1 MTPPGPVG
9 VTTAVVVDTT
19 LPEVNVIVEGPAGEA
34 PLGPEPL
41 AGVEAP
47 DVGTKTMTPVKG
59 KPVGIP
65 AEFVGVMGP
74 VVVRA
79 MLPRVYVVVG
89 RLAGGAPLGLAPL
102 GTAEA
107 PAVGTTTRTP
117 VTAVTGTPK
126 PLEIVMRVVKV
137 WLTLPNVE
145 VIVGI
150 GSDDEAPPIEI
161 AALGVGLEVPN
172 VGMPE
177 AAPEVGT
184 T

>member
-1 MTPPGPVG
+1 M
-9 VTTAVVVDTT
+9 VVDTK

-34 PLGPEPL
+34 PLGAEPL
-41 AGVEAP
+41 AGAEAP

-59 KPVGIP
+59 KPVGTP
-65 AEFVGVMGP
+65 AKSVGVMGP

-79 MLPRVYVVVG
+79 MLPRVYVVVS
-89 RLAGGAPLGLAPL
+89 RLAGEAPLGLAPL

-107 PAVGTTTRTP
+107 PDVGTTTRTP

-126 PLEIVMRVVKV
+126 PLEIVTRVVKV

-145 VIVGI
+145 VIVGM

-161 AALGVGLEVPN
+161 AALRGGLEAPN
-172 VGMPE
+172 VEMPE
-177 AAPEVGT
+177 AVPAVGT